1 MAKPI
6 EPTPV
11 LEGKDAEEFLKLT
24 KKEELEVNQKKA
36 TFLHECFD
44 IYQKFRQ

>member
-11 LEGKDAEEFLKLT
+11 LEGKNAENFLEQT
-24 KKEELEVNQKKA
+24 RIEESAVNPKKA
-36 TFLHECFD
+36 KFLHECFD
-44 IYQKFRQ
+44 IYQKFKV